1 MPGAQSH
8 HCKEWWVEES
18 SEQGSEELIVGFQTG
33 PRLSGPPLLLELISS
48 GTSMVLPSRF
58 PWEVL

>member
-1 MPGAQSH
+1 M
-8 HCKEWWVEES
+8 EES

-33 PRLSGPPLLLELISS
+33 PRLPGPPLLLELISS
-48 GTSMVLPSRF
+48 GTSLVLPSRF